1 MQRWYDMAW
10 MAAVSAIV
18 GLAGSVM
25 QGNAQR
31 QQADETA
38 KILEYNA
45 SVNAEDAKAARVAAG
60 EAEKKLQRQQ
70 DIMESKQR
78 SYYSKSGFTMSG
90 TPLAM
95 MADTVAQYAIDK
107 STALWAGE
115 VEAGRYESQGNIN
128 LMSARAQKK
137 AGKNA
142 QTNSML
148 SGVVSTGSSFGK
160 SYVGRT

>member
-1 MQRWYDMAW
+1 MSSL
-10 MAAVSAIV
+10 VVGIISAGV
-18 GLAGSVM
+18 GMVGAMV

-45 SVNAEDAKAARVAAG
+45 AVNKEDAAAARMAAS
-60 EAEKKLQRQQ
+60 EAEKKLSRAEA
-70 DIMESKQR
+70 IALGKMKA
-78 SYYSKSGFTMSG
+78 YGSKSGFTTAG

-107 STALWAGE
+107 STALWTGE
-115 VEAGRYESQGNIN
+115 IEAGRYESQGNIN

-137 AGKNA
+137 AGANA

-148 SGVVSTGSSFGK
+148 SGVVSAGSTFGK
-160 SYVGRT
+160 SYAGRA